1 MAVLAASMWIDV
13 TVDPGCTFT
22 VTVFLF
28 RRSEGKTFAVSG
40 AKKSLNSPAF
50 PVSTVTG
57 VLLIVASIGEVTPP
71 VR

>member
-1 MAVLAASMWIDV
+1 MLADSMWIDV

-22 VTVFLF
+22 ITVFLS
-28 RRSEGKTFAVSG
+28 RRTEGETLAVSG

-50 PVSTVTG
+50 PVSSVTG

-71 VR
+71 DR